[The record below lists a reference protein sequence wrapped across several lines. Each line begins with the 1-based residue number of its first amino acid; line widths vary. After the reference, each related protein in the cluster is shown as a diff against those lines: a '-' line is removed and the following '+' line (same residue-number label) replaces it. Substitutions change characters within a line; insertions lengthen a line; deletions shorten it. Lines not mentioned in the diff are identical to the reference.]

1 MSMEQIQNRVAQL
14 TAIQKIEMADA
25 PMPKAGPGE
34 VVVKTEY
41 CGICGSDM
49 HFYTHGSIGKKV
61 APFPFILGHE
71 CSGYVAELGEGVTTL
86 KVGDRVALEP
96 GVPCGRCELCREGL
110 YNLCP
115 DVRFMAAP
123 PFDGAL
129 QSYLAH
135 PADLCFRLLDSMT
148 MQEGAM
154 LEPLAVGMHAAKR
167 GGVTM
172 GQSVCI
178 LGSGT
183 IGIMTLLACKALGAT
198 RIVVSDLIESRLE
211 SAKAFG
217 ADVVVNPRE
226 QDLEA
231 AVMELTGGAG
241 ATSCSRRR
249 AAPTRWSTRGNTSG
263 GAASSRWWATSPPT
277 CPTAFWRFPAR
288 RWTSAPS
295 SATATSIQ
303 C

>member
-1 MSMEQIQNRVAQL
+1 MSMEQIQNRVARL

-129 QSYLAH
+129 
-135 PADLCFRLLDSMT
+135 
-148 MQEGAM
+148 
-154 LEPLAVGMHAAKR
+154 
-167 GGVTM
+167 
-172 GQSVCI
+172 
-178 LGSGT
+178 
-183 IGIMTLLACKALGAT
+183 
-198 RIVVSDLIESRLE
+198 
-211 SAKAFG
+211 
-217 ADVVVNPRE
+217 
-226 QDLEA
+226 
-231 AVMELTGGAG
+231 
-241 ATSCSRRR
+241 
-249 AAPTRWSTRGNTSG
+249 
-263 GAASSRWWATSPPT
+263 
-277 CPTAFWRFPAR
+277 
-288 RWTSAPS
+288 
-295 SATATSIQ
+295 
-303 C
+303 

>member
-1 MSMEQIQNRVAQL
+1 MEQIQNRVARL

-129 QSYLAH
+129 QNYLAH
-135 PADLCFRLLDSMT
+135 PADLCFRLPDSMT
-148 MQEGAM
+148 MHLPDQ
-154 LEPLAVGMHAAKR
+154 LVYSLR
-167 GGVTM
+167 
-172 GQSVCI
+172 
-178 LGSGT
+178 
-183 IGIMTLLACKALGAT
+183 
-198 RIVVSDLIESRLE
+198 
-211 SAKAFG
+211 
-217 ADVVVNPRE
+217 
-226 QDLEA
+226 
-231 AVMELTGGAG
+231 
-241 ATSCSRRR
+241 SC
-249 AAPTRWSTRGNTSG
+249 
-263 GAASSRWWATSPPT
+263 
-277 CPTAFWRFPAR
+277 
-288 RWTSAPS
+288 
-295 SATATSIQ
+295 
-303 C
+303 